1 MRYSVTYRD
10 VEASHQTGPSPD
22 ISAGD
27 EFTIEVDADNAVDAA
42 KVIQN
47 QPGRGETGIN
57 ILSVTPIGEEHR
69 EAPAS

>member
-10 VEASHQTGPSPD
+10 VKASHQTGPSPD

-27 EFTIEVDADNAVDAA
+27 EFTIEVDADNAADAA
-42 KVIQN
+42 RVIQN

-57 ILSVTPIGEEHR
+57 ILSVTPIEEGDR
-69 EAPAS
+69 ESTGR

>member
-1 MRYSVTYRD
+1 MRFSVTYRD
-10 VEASHQTGPSPD
+10 VKASHEVGPSPD

-47 QPGRGETGIN
+47 QPGRGMTGIN
-57 ILSVTPIGEEHR
+57 ILSVTPIAESDQESANR
-69 EAPAS
+69 